1 MTKIILQTEEQNI
14 SAIKRKKAFKRNVCE
29 EIFSQKTKTWHQF
42 MKEKRHPNA
51 ILVKKSFTDKG
62 NMDKHIS
69 AVHEGKKLFDCEMCK
84 KKAFQKKVT

>member
-1 MTKIILQTEEQNI
+1 
-14 SAIKRKKAFKRNVCE
+14 
-29 EIFSQKTKTWHQF
+29 
-42 MKEKRHPNA
+42 MKEKRHSNA